1 MWFYVHLI
9 YIHFQIS
16 GRVGEYKAI
25 HLNMTRHVKKLREIL
40 SDLTSYRG
48 NVAVS
53 ETEQM
58 TPEQFIR
65 DTAAMATFHSDLY
78 SRANSSW
85 TSIRNLTMAI
95 KTANGTVEGL
105 VSQMKVS
112 IAVIDEA
119 KLISKYALSSIN
131 PTIGTRFHNNTRR
144 LKRLK
149 TIVGELTGTLVEV
162 TEQVARAADLSQQA
176 NTSVSL
182 SYNMSLS
189 TVKAAQEMVTRAFI
203 AKYSASQAQK
213 AALTAQSAAES
224 YMVRHL

>member
-16 GRVGEYKAI
+16 YRVGEYKAT
-25 HLNMTRHVKKLREIL
+25 HLNMTRLVKKLREIL
-40 SDLTSYRG
+40 ADLTSYRG
-48 NVAVS
+48 NVTVS
-53 ETEQM
+53 ETEEM

-65 DTAAMATFHSDLY
+65 DTAAMASFHSDLY

-105 VSQMKVS
+105 VSQIKAS
-112 IAVIDEA
+112 IAILGEA

-131 PTIGTRFHNNTRR
+131 TTIGRRFHNNTDRV
-144 LKRLK
+144 KRLR
-149 TIVGELTGTLVEV
+149 TVVGEFTGTLAAV
-162 TEQVARAADLSQQA
+162 TEQVGRAADLSRRA

-182 SYNMSLS
+182 SYDTSLS

-203 AKYSASQAQK
+203 AKYSASEAQR

>member
-1 MWFYVHLI
+1 MWFYVQLT

-16 GRVGEYKAI
+16 HRVGEYKAI
-25 HLNMTRHVKKLREIL
+25 HLNMTRRVKKLREIL
-40 SDLTSYRG
+40 ADLMSYRG

-85 TSIRNLTMAI
+85 RSIRNLTMAI
-95 KTANGTVEGL
+95 KIANGTVEGL
-105 VSQMKVS
+105 VSQMKAS
-112 IAVIDEA
+112 IAVLDEA

-131 PTIGTRFHNNTRR
+131 TTIGVRFHNNTDRV
-144 LKRLK
+144 KRLR
-149 TIVGELTGTLVEV
+149 TVVGGFTGTLAAV
-162 TEQVARAADLSQQA
+162 TERVGRAADLSRQA

-182 SYNMSLS
+182 SYNTSLS

-203 AKYSASQAQK
+203 AKYSASVAQR
-213 AALTAQSAAES
+213 AALTAQRAAES